1 MFQGFQTLLNQV
13 HLYRGEVSKEPNVSY
28 PLSNILIDS
37 VPEHSRRTLMHN
49 LKAVSL
55 PVKTSLYEP
64 DVMPNYVHF
73 LTSGIASIV
82 TSMSNGETTEVGTVG
97 REGVPQGIHA
107 LGPVAITTRCFM
119 QIAGTGLRMEYRIFA
134 RLFNADEGIRSAIQ
148 SYVQYQ
154 SVLLGQVAGCNRLHD
169 VEPRLA
175 RWLLMVQDRTSD
187 SVLALTQEF
196 VGQMIGSQ
204 RTTVSAVA
212 GSLQQ
217 RGLIEYSRGKVRV
230 INRTGLENAACECYP
245 ATRKILASLY
255 STANQ
260 LLFDDQPSM

>member
-1 MFQGFQTLLNQV
+1 M
-13 HLYRGEVSKEPNVSY
+13 PY
-28 PLSNILIDS
+28 PLSNILLDS
-37 VPEHSRRTLMHN
+37 MPESSRHILLHQ
-49 LKAVSL
+49 LKAISL
-55 PVKTSLYEP
+55 PIQTSLYEP
-64 DVMPNYVHF
+64 DDIPSYVHF

-82 TSMSNGETTEVGTVG
+82 VSMANGETTEVGTVG
-97 REGVPQGIHA
+97 REGVPQGIHT

-119 QIAGTGLRMEYRIFA
+119 QIAGTGLRMEYKCFA
-134 RLFNADEGIRSAIQ
+134 RLFNTDDGVRRAVQGYA
-148 SYVQYQ
+148 QYQ
-154 SVLLGQVAGCNRLHD
+154 SILMGQVAGCNRLHD

-175 RWLLMVQDRTSD
+175 RWLLMVQDRTGD

-230 INRTGLENAACECYP
+230 LNRTGLENAACECYP
-245 ATRKILASLY
+245 ATRKILSSLY
-255 STANQ
+255 SIANQ
-260 LLFDDQPSM
+260 SLFDDQLSN